1 MQEFLERYD
10 GVAKLRGLKNSED
23 ILLCWYVGEIKVV
36 WHNSFEGW
44 VEVVLGSDVLEY
56 VWVGELVY
64 Q

>member
-1 MQEFLERYD
+1 LQEFLERYD
-10 GVAKLRGLKNSED
+10 GVAEWRGLKNSED
-23 ILLCWYVGEIKVV
+23 ILLCWYFGEIEVV

-44 VEVVLGSDVLEY
+44 VEVVLGSDVLDY

>member
-1 MQEFLERYD
+1 LQEFLERYD
-10 GVAKLRGLKNSED
+10 GVAEMRGFKDRED
-23 ILLCWYVGEIKVV
+23 ILLCWYSGEIEVV

-44 VEVVLGSDVLEY
+44 VEVVLGSDILEY